1 MSTIDSSTMTRMPSS
16 QNVSPAPLKMIF
28 KGRLEFGAQRTFDM
42 VTKHWSTRLET
53 YFKSDILFKLE
64 DIFLTDDFAL
74 SLPQPHTT
82 VMGTEKAW
90 RGTTDLFREIVQ
102 FAVVGKIQAWCISNG
117 EVTEITLEPKT
128 DKIAVSEYWLGC
140 ELVQKDGQMEEAS
153 AALSRAIDKY
163 QRHALAYER
172 RGYVNYKLQNY
183 GDALYD
189 FTKSI
194 DVNPANPEPH
204 YGRGKVRMLKGEW
217 ESAAQDFDAA
227 VKRSIA
233 LQPIFW
239 LARLKKCQCL
249 VNLEQ
254 YAPCISDLQLFVKR
268 EFTAENPNFR
278 RRRLAWY
285 LLGRCYL
292 ATSDLKNAL
301 DAFNQALSIKEG
313 VELLSD
319 ADLFLYRGRTLH
331 ATGAS
336 SFAKDLDA
344 AAKLGSEEAA
354 KLLKEWKK

>member
-1 MSTIDSSTMTRMPSS
+1 MTRMPST

-42 VTKHWSTRLET
+42 VTKHWATRLET

-64 DIFLTDDFAL
+64 DVFLTEDLAL

-183 GDALYD
+183 NDALYD
-189 FTKSI
+189 FSKSI
-194 DVNPANPEPH
+194 DVNSANPEPH

-217 ESAAQDFDAA
+217 ELAAQDFDAA

-249 VNLEQ
+249 VHLDR

-268 EFTAENPNFR
+268 EFTLDNPNFR

-292 ATSDLKNAL
+292 ATSDFKNAI
-301 DAFNQALSIKEG
+301 DAFQQALSMKVG
-313 VELLSD
+313 SELL
-319 ADLFLYRGRTLH
+319 AEAEILLYKGKALYEN
-331 ATGAS
+331 GS
-336 SFAKDLDA
+336 PSYAKDLDA
-344 AAKLGSEEAA
+344 AAKLGNETAA
-354 KLLKEWKK
+354 RLLKEWKK